1 MTSRPLATNRHS
13 HSPEFTRL
21 LPPASSISTAVDPVL
36 VAPTKLSSSPS
47 LGISST
53 STITNLDPR
62 FASAETR
69 QTRRYALP
77 SVRSS
82 TANLYSERHRR
93 FCRSILIAIYP
104 VQRFRIL
111 STDAIPILSTDAIP
125 ILSTAP
131 NVTCSEWLP
140 FPLNVTTQYFNPP
153 HDA

>member
-93 FCRSILIAIYP
+93 FCRSILIVIYP
-104 VQRFRIL
+104 VQRFR
-111 STDAIPILSTDAIP
+111 ILSTDAIP

-140 FPLNVTTQYFNPP
+140 FPLHVTTQYFNPP